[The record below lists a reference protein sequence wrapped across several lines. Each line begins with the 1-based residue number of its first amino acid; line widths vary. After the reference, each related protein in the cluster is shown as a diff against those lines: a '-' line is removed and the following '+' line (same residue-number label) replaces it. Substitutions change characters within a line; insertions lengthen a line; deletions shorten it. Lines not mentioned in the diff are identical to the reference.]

1 MNQWRKISSRY
12 YLIAL
17 VIFLLMITLVIRL
30 FVLSVI
36 QGKNW
41 DEKANHLNSK
51 EIYTSPTRGN
61 IYDRNGKILA
71 TNKQIFT
78 ATFTASDMS
87 TKEINESAIKL
98 IEILEANGDKYD
110 NKFPIKI
117 SKNGNYYFVYDYE
130 KNKWLDDNQIQRGT
144 SASDA
149 FETLR
154 IRYNIDSSLTRFQAS
169 NELYKKY
176 NLSIPINIKTM
187 KYTFDYEKK
196 SLLERF
202 YFTEDEIKKGMSAR
216 LTIKKLR
223 NLFSIPKNLT
233 DEDAIKVLGIRNEI
247 SKNGFTRYVPITVA
261 KEISDKTI
269 SYLEEANIKGAS
281 VASEYIRYYPNGQTA
296 ANILGYMGSISES
309 EVEQYVKKG
318 YSSSDMIGK
327 YGIEGVYEDEL
338 RGKSGVKKIRVDAG
352 GRYVS
357 TISEIP
363 PKSGKDVYLTID
375 LDLQKAAEDSLASSI
390 EKARKEAPNCESGAT
405 VGVEVETG
413 DVLTLASVPSYD
425 PNIFSKGIT
434 KKAWKSVQSK
444 NPRDPLAPAP
454 LFNIATRTA
463 VQPGSTFKPITG
475 IAALECGLSPSMTIN
490 DKGFIKMGDRTFG
503 CYTWNEYRSTDGT
516 LNLSKSLAVSCNF
529 YFYCIATNK
538 DWNNGASLGLDGM
551 GMDKMLEVASELG
564 LGSSTGIQLDEVVA
578 PLPSEER
585 HSKAIEY
592 GLRSD
597 ITSQAHTYFPKEIA
611 ENDKKLSRNID
622 TIAGY
627 MKENP
632 PRDELIERI
641 DSETDVLKDKVV
653 DLADLAKF
661 SYFNQAKWGVGDIFN
676 VSIGQGDNAYT
687 PIQMARYLAT
697 LSNEGKRN
705 QLSIVKGVSDQG
717 MTKKRKPYAIKLD
730 DKSLLEDVKVG
741 MQQVVIRS
749 NQFGSID
756 NDAFGKTG
764 TAQRSGK
771 INPPDEVEYVKQ
783 HLGAIAPGVSW
794 SDVQGEIDK
803 MKKTKKYEGFSSND
817 LVDKA
822 LIIASNYKVTRLDI
836 DKFKRDYDSFAW
848 FIAASPVKNPKIA
861 TSTILVQ
868 GGISSVAVQ
877 VSKDVITKYREIES
891 SDEKEEPKKISQKGV
906 NLAF

>member
-1 MNQWRKISSRY
+1 MNQWRKVSSRY

-41 DEKANHLNSK
+41 NEKANHLSSK
-51 EIYTSPTRGN
+51 EIYTAPTRGN
-61 IYDRNGKILA
+61 IYDRNGKVLA

-78 ATFTASDMS
+78 ATFTASGMS
-87 TKEINESAIKL
+87 TKEINASAIQL
-98 IEILEANGDKYD
+98 INILESNGDKYE

-117 SKNGNYYFVYDYE
+117 SKNGHYYFVYDAE
-130 KNKWLDDNQIQRGT
+130 KNKWLEENQIQRGT

-149 FETLR
+149 FEILR
-154 IRYNIDSSLTRFQAS
+154 VRYNIDPSLSRFQAS
-169 NELYKKY
+169 DELYKKY
-176 NLSIPINIKTM
+176 NMNIPINVKTM
-187 KYTFDYEKK
+187 KYTFDVEKNTF
-196 SLLERF
+196 LERF
-202 YFTEDEIKKGMSAR
+202 YFKEDEIKKGMSAKV
-216 LTIKKLR
+216 TIKKLR
-223 NLFSIPKNLT
+223 DLLSIPKNLS
-233 DEDAIKVLGIRNEI
+233 DEEAIKVLGIRNEI
-247 SKNGFTRYVPITVA
+247 SKNGFTSYVPITVA

-269 SYLEEANIKGAS
+269 SYLEEANIRGAS

-296 ANILGYMGSISES
+296 ANVLGYMGSISES
-309 EVEQYVKKG
+309 EVDKYIKKG

-327 YGIEGVYEDEL
+327 YGIEGIYEDEL

-357 TISEIP
+357 TISETL

-390 EKARKEAPNCESGAT
+390 EKARRESPNCESGAT

-413 DVLTLASVPSYD
+413 NVLALASVPSYD
-425 PNIFSKGIT
+425 PNIFSRGIT

-503 CYTWNEYRSTDGT
+503 CYTWNEYRSTDGI
-516 LNLSKSLAVSCNF
+516 LNLSKSLAVSCNY

-538 DWNNGASLGLDGM
+538 DWGNGASLGLNGM

-585 HSKAIEY
+585 HSKGIEY

-597 ITSQAHTYFPKEIA
+597 IASQAHTYFSRKIA

-632 PRDELIERI
+632 SRDELIERI

-653 DLADLAKF
+653 DLADLVKF

-697 LSNEGKRN
+697 VSNEGKRN

-730 DKSLLEDVKVG
+730 DKSLLEDVKTG
-741 MQQVVIRS
+741 MHQVVIRS
-749 NQFGSID
+749 NQFTSID

-764 TAQRSGK
+764 TAQRAGK

-794 SDVQGEIDK
+794 TDVQSEIDK

-822 LIIASNYKVTRLDI
+822 LITASNYKVTRSDI
-836 DKFKRDYDSFAW
+836 DKFKRDYESFAW
-848 FIAASPVKNPKIA
+848 FIAASPLKNPKIA

-868 GGISSVAVQ
+868 GGISSLSIT
-877 VSKDVITKYREIES
+877 VSKDVITKYKELEGNE
-891 SDEKEEPKKISQKGV
+891 EKEEPKKLSNRGV
-906 NLAF
+906 NVAF

>member
-12 YLIAL
+12 YLIVL

-41 DEKANHLNSK
+41 NEKANHLNSK
-51 EIYTSPTRGN
+51 EIYTAPTRGN

-78 ATFTASDMS
+78 ATFTASGMN
-87 TKEINESAIKL
+87 TKQINKSAMQLINVLES
-98 IEILEANGDKYD
+98 NGDKYD

-117 SKNGNYYFVYDYE
+117 SKNGNYYFVYDAE
-130 KNKWLDDNQIQRGT
+130 KNKWLDENQIQRGT
-144 SASDA
+144 SAGDA
-149 FETLR
+149 FEILR
-154 IRYNIDSSLTRFQAS
+154 IRYNIDPSLSRFQAS

-176 NLSIPINIKTM
+176 NLNIPINVKTM
-187 KYTFDYEKK
+187 HYTFDSEKK
-196 SLLERF
+196 AFLERF
-202 YFTEDEIKKGMSAR
+202 HFKEDQIKKGMSAK

-223 NLFSIPKNLT
+223 NLLSVPKNLT
-233 DEDAIKVLGIRNEI
+233 DEEAIKLLGIRNEI
-247 SKNGFTRYVPITVA
+247 SKNGFTSYVPITVA

-309 EVEQYVKKG
+309 ELDRYIKKG

-327 YGIEGVYEDEL
+327 YGIEGIYEEEL
-338 RGKSGVKKIRVDAG
+338 RGKSGVKKIRVDAN

-357 TISEIP
+357 TISETR

-375 LDLQKAAEDSLASSI
+375 LDLQKTAEDSLASSI
-390 EKARKEAPNCESGAT
+390 VQARKDAPNCESGAT

-413 DVLTLASVPSYD
+413 DVLTLASAPSYD

-475 IAALECGLSPSMTIN
+475 IAALECGLSPSMTMN

-503 CYTWNEYRSTDGT
+503 CYTWNEYHSTDGI
-516 LNLSKSLAVSCNF
+516 LNLSKALAVSCNY

-538 DWNNGASLGLDGM
+538 DWGTGASLGLNGM

-597 ITSQAHTYFPKEIA
+597 IASQAHTYFPKKIA
-611 ENDKKLSRNID
+611 ENEKKLSRNID

-632 PRDELIERI
+632 SRDELINHI

-653 DLADLAKF
+653 DLADLVKF
-661 SYFNQAKWGVGDIFN
+661 SYFNQANWGVGDIFN
-676 VSIGQGDNAYT
+676 VSIGQGDNSYT

-697 LSNEGKRN
+697 LSNNGKRN

-717 MTKKRKPYAIKLD
+717 MTKKRKPYTIKLD
-730 DKSLLEDVKVG
+730 DKSLLDDVKVG
-741 MQQVVIRS
+741 MHEVVIRTH
-749 NQFGSID
+749 QFGSID

-783 HLGAIAPGVSW
+783 HLGAIAPGVTW
-794 SDVQGEIDK
+794 KAVQSEIDK

-822 LIIASNYKVTRLDI
+822 LITVSNYKVTRSDI
-836 DKFKRDYDSFAW
+836 DKYKRDYDSFAW
-848 FIAASPVKNPKIA
+848 FIAAAPVNNPKIA
-861 TSTILVQ
+861 TSTMLVQ
-868 GGISSVAVQ
+868 GGPSFAAVQ
-877 VSKDVITKYREIES
+877 VSKDIITKYKELEGN
-891 SDEKEEPKKISQKGV
+891 DEKEEPKKLSKNGA

>member
-41 DEKANHLNSK
+41 DAKANHLNSK

-87 TKEINESAIKL
+87 TKEINESAIQL
-98 IEILEANGDKYD
+98 IKILESNGDKYE

-117 SKNGNYYFVYDYE
+117 SKNGNYYFVYDAE
-130 KNKWLDDNQIQRGT
+130 KNKWLDENQIHRGT

-149 FETLR
+149 FEILR

-247 SKNGFTRYVPITVA
+247 SKNGFTRYVPITVS

-269 SYLEEANIKGAS
+269 SYLEEANIKGVS

-296 ANILGYMGSISES
+296 ANVLGYMGSISES

-357 TISEIP
+357 TISETP

-375 LDLQKAAEDSLASSI
+375 LDLQKVAEDSLASLI
-390 EKARKEAPNCESGAT
+390 EKARREAPNCESGAT

-434 KKAWKSVQSK
+434 QKAWKSVQSK

-475 IAALECGLSPSMTIN
+475 IAALECGLSPSMTIS

-503 CYTWNEYRSTDGT
+503 CYTWNEYRSTDGA
-516 LNLSKSLAVSCNF
+516 LNLSKSLAVSCNY

-538 DWNNGASLGLDGM
+538 DWGNGASLGLNGM

-597 ITSQAHTYFPKEIA
+597 IASQAHTYFPKEIA
-611 ENDKKLSRNID
+611 ENDKKLSKNID
-622 TIAGY
+622 IIAGY

-641 DSETDVLKDKVV
+641 DNETDVLKDKVV
-653 DLADLAKF
+653 DLSDLAKF

-697 LSNEGKRN
+697 LSNKGERN

-822 LIIASNYKVTRLDI
+822 LIIASNYKVTRSDI
-836 DKFKRDYDSFAW
+836 DKYKRDYDSFAW

-868 GGISSVAVQ
+868 GGVSSVAVS

-891 SDEKEEPKKISQKGV
+891 SGEKEEPTKLSQQGV
-906 NLAF
+906 NSAF

>member
-17 VIFLLMITLVIRL
+17 VILLLMITLVIRL

-41 DEKANHLNSK
+41 NERANNLNSK
-51 EIYTSPTRGN
+51 EIYTAPVRGN

-78 ATFTASDMS
+78 ATFTASGMNV
-87 TKEINESAIKL
+87 KEINKSAIQL
-98 IEILEANGDKYD
+98 IKILESNGDKYE

-144 SASDA
+144 SAGDA
-149 FETLR
+149 FEILR
-154 IRYNIDSSLTRFQAS
+154 IRYNIDPSLSRFEAS

-176 NLSIPINIKTM
+176 NMSIPISVKNM
-187 KYTFDYEKK
+187 NYTFDLEKK
-196 SLLERF
+196 SFLERF
-202 YFTEDEIKKGMSAR
+202 YFEEDDIEKGISAKS
-216 LTIKKLR
+216 TIKKLR
-223 NLFSIPKNLT
+223 TLFSIPKDLT
-233 DEDAIKVLGIRNEI
+233 EEEAIKVLGIRNEI
-247 SKNGFTRYVPITVA
+247 SKNGFTSYVPITVA
-261 KEISDKTI
+261 KEISDETI
-269 SYLEEANIKGAS
+269 SYLEEANLKGAS

-296 ANILGYMGSISES
+296 ANVLGYMGSISES
-309 EVEQYVKKG
+309 EVDKYIKKG
-318 YSSSDMIGK
+318 YSSSDMVGK

-357 TISEIP
+357 TISETA

-375 LDLQKAAEDSLASSI
+375 LDLQKTAEESLASSI
-390 EKARKEAPNCESGAT
+390 TQARKNAHNCESGAT

-413 DVLTLASVPSYD
+413 DVVAIASVPSYD

-475 IAALECGLSPSMTIN
+475 IAALECGLSPNMTIN

-503 CYTWNEYRSTDGT
+503 CYTWNEFRSTDGA
-516 LNLSKSLAVSCNF
+516 LNLSRALAVSCNY

-564 LGSSTGIQLDEVVA
+564 LGTSTGIQLDEVVA

-585 HSKAIEY
+585 HAKSIEY

-611 ENDKKLSRNID
+611 ENDKKLSSNID

-653 DLADLAKF
+653 DLSDLVKF

-687 PIQMARYLAT
+687 PIQMVRYLAT

-741 MQQVVIRS
+741 MHEVVVRT
-749 NQFGSID
+749 NQFGSIN

-783 HLGAIAPGVSW
+783 HLGSIAPGVRW
-794 SDVQGEIDK
+794 DDVQNEIDK

-822 LIIASNYKVTRLDI
+822 LIVASNYKVTRLDI
-836 DKFKRDYDSFAW
+836 DRFKGDYDSFAW
-848 FIAASPVKNPKIA
+848 FIAAAPIKNPKIA

-868 GGISSVAVQ
+868 GGTSMVSVQ
-877 VSKDVITKYREIES
+877 VCKDVIAKYQEIEGN
-891 SDEKEEPKKISQKGV
+891 DTKEEPNKLSQQGI
-906 NLAF
+906 NIAF